1 MVYGNQKEVELK
13 SQEVKLGAGDKLAKI
28 LTTSKKSIKEI
39 DTALKD
45 LNKADNVIKNAVQNA
60 EKINSKAQKAKDDAN
75 KLLPKIISAIEGVDK
90 LAKDLGLSP
99 SKIPN
104 YSEVE
109 DLFDELENKARE
121 VNSFTFNN

>member
-1 MVYGNQKEVELK
+1 MKTKGVRV
-13 SQEVKLGAGDKLAKI
+13 
-28 LTTSKKSIKEI
+28 
-39 DTALKD
+39 D